1 MPSDAL
7 KQENR
12 TGSLHQSRTEQTEAE
27 ECNIIQENTSP
38 HPLIQA
44 PIHPERT
51 ISPPC
56 HIYNDTLTLMRSN
69 MLGGAPHPETVYK
82 SLYFGKKL
90 KVLVWYIIQSKNK
103 RRRR

>member
-1 MPSDAL
+1 MSSDAP
-7 KQENR
+7 KQANG
-12 TGSLHQSRTEQTEAE
+12 TGSLHQSRTEHTEAE

-44 PIHPERT
+44 PIHPGCT

-69 MLGGAPHPETVYK
+69 MLGGAPHPELPYK
-82 SLYFGKKL
+82 SLYSGEKL
-90 KVLVWYIIQSKNK
+90 KVLT
-103 RRRR
+103 